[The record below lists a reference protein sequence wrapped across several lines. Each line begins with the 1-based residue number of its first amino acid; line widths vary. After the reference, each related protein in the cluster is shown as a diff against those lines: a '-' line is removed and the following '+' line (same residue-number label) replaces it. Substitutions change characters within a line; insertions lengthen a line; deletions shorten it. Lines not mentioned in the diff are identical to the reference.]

1 MPTAT
6 NLTDHLDHLLAVSEF
21 RDYGPNGLQVPAAG
35 DVQTVVSGVSAHVE
49 LFERAAA
56 AGADLVLVHHG
67 LFWRGQPLQVTP
79 TMYRRLKL
87 LFDHDMALAAYHL
100 PLDAHPE
107 HGNNALIAAGLG
119 GTDPQ
124 PFAPSDGKDIGVHV
138 RFPGDGLTLGEL
150 TARVTELVGG
160 RAPLVIDG
168 GRERVTSLGIV
179 SGGGTDFVGDA
190 IALGLDAFL
199 TGEPIERAYG
209 IARDEGIHYLAAGH
223 HATET
228 FGVRRLGD
236 LLAREFG
243 VEHVFIDVPNPI

>member
-1 MPTAT
+1 MPTVT
-6 NLTDHLDHLLAVSEF
+6 KISDHLDGLLAVAEF

-35 DVQTVVSGVSAHVE
+35 DVQTVVTGVSAHVE

-56 AGADLVLVHHG
+56 AGADLIVVHHG

-79 TMYRRLKL
+79 PMYRRLKL

-100 PLDAHPE
+100 PLDAHRE

-119 GTDPQ
+119 GVQPQ

-138 RFPGDGLTLGEL
+138 RFEGDGLTLAEL
-150 TARVTELVGG
+150 TARVRGLVGG
-160 RAPLVIDG
+160 REPLVIDG
-168 GRERVTSLGIV
+168 GPERIRSLGIV
-179 SGGGTDFVGDA
+179 SGGGTDFIHDA
-190 IALGLDAFL
+190 VALGLDAFL

-209 IARDEGIHYLAAGH
+209 IARDEGITYLAAGH

-228 FGVRRLGD
+228 FGVRRLGE
-236 LLAREFG
+236 LLEREFG
-243 VEHVFIDVPNPI
+243 IEHVFIDVPNPI

>member
-6 NLTDHLDHLLAVSEF
+6 EITDHLDRLLDVAAF
-21 RDYGPNGLQVPAAG
+21 RDYGPNGLQVPANG
-35 DVQTVVSGVSAHVE
+35 DVQTVVTGVSAHVE

-56 AGADLVLVHHG
+56 AQADLIVVHHG
-67 LFWRGQPLQVTP
+67 LFWRGQPLHVTP
-79 TMYRRLKL
+79 PMYKRLKL
-87 LFDHDMALAAYHL
+87 LFDHDIALAAYHL

-119 GTDPQ
+119 GADPR
-124 PFAPSDGKDIGVHV
+124 PFAANDGKDIGVRV
-138 RFPGDGLTLGEL
+138 RFGGEGLTLDEL
-150 TARVTELVGG
+150 TARVTDLVGG
-160 RAPLVIDG
+160 RAPLVIAG
-168 GRERVTSLGIV
+168 GPQPIRTLGIV

-190 IALGLDAFL
+190 IARGLDAFL

-209 IARDEGIHYLAAGH
+209 IAHDEGITYLAAGH

-236 LLAREFG
+236 LLAAEFG
-243 VEHVFIDVPNPI
+243 IEHVFIDVPNPI